1 GEGSFLIEDGAILQ
15 IECGQILPV
24 THGQRVLRAGEG
36 KMGRRL
42 AALIE
47 LRDRAREVLRSQNEG
62 WPEHE
67 RQNARRRLNRAYDAF
82 VPLYG
87 PINKTSFSVNAQ
99 GNEVRRM
106 PNLVRFRE
114 DPDAFLVM

>member
-1 GEGSFLIEDGAILQ
+1 M
-15 IECGQILPV
+15 
-24 THGQRVLRAGEG
+24 HGQTIMRAGEG
-36 KMGRRL
+36 KIGRRL

-62 WPEHE
+62 WPEDA
-67 RQNARRRLNRAYDAF
+67 RRDARRRLNRVYDAF

-87 PINKTSFSVNAQ
+87 PINKTTFSLNAQ

-114 DPDAFLVM
+114 DPLPDHVP